1 MKLISSIL
9 TRVINWP
16 KNEPVAVADVNRKN
30 PFFKKLAIDKEVY
43 LSNLQL
49 TQLFYNQQL
58 VRNKGL
64 SKAKVLRSINPKMR
78 GLQLFTFENQERVD
92 KSAESFE
99 TTVWNPKLEDSF
111 PEIIGEIYELQL
123 KLKNRLVVSNEVLDL
138 PGKILKTD
146 LNSLLDG
153 ASEYESEG
161 IIDVY
166 DLPPID
172 TWFYLASY
180 HQSMILFSWIP
191 SEYVEEVQAAIEVN
205 ALDLLGWYEEEMV

>member
-30 PFFKKLAIDKEVY
+30 PFFKKLVIDKEVY

-49 TQLFYNQQL
+49 TQLFYSQQL
-58 VRNKGL
+58 ARNKGV
-64 SKAKVLRSINPKMR
+64 SKAKVLRSINPKLK
-78 GLQLFTFENQERVD
+78 GLQLFTFESQDVLD
-92 KSAESFE
+92 STESFD

-111 PEIIGEIYELQL
+111 PGIIGEIHDLQL
-123 KLKNRLVVSNEVLDL
+123 KHKNRLVAGNEVIEI
-138 PGKILKTD
+138 PGKILKAD
-146 LNSLLDG
+146 LNSLWDG

-172 TWFYLASY
+172 TWFYLAS
-180 HQSMILFSWIP
+180 
-191 SEYVEEVQAAIEVN
+191 
-205 ALDLLGWYEEEMV
+205 

>member
-16 KNEPVAVADVNRKN
+16 KNEPLAVADVNRKN
-30 PFFKKLAIDKEVY
+30 PFFKKLVIDKEVY

-64 SKAKVLRSINPKMR
+64 SKAKVLRSINPKLK
-78 GLQLFTFENQERVD
+78 GLQLFTFESQDVLD
-92 KSAESFE
+92 STESFD
-99 TTVWNPKLEDSF
+99 TIVWNPKLEDSF

-123 KLKNRLVVSNEVLDL
+123 KCKNRLVAGNEVLDL

-146 LNSLLDG
+146 INSLWDG
-153 ASEYESEG
+153 VSEYESEG

-205 ALDLLGWYEEEMV
+205 ALDLLEWYEEEMV

>member
-30 PFFKKLAIDKEVY
+30 PFFKKLVIDKEVY

-78 GLQLFTFENQERVD
+78 GLQLFTFESQDVLD
-92 KSAESFE
+92 STESFD
-99 TTVWNPKLEDSF
+99 TIVWNPKLEDGF
-111 PEIIGEIYELQL
+111 PEIIAVSYTHLTLPTIL
-123 KLKNRLVVSNEVLDL
+123 LV
-138 PGKILKTD
+138 
-146 LNSLLDG
+146 
-153 ASEYESEG
+153 
-161 IIDVY
+161 
-166 DLPPID
+166 
-172 TWFYLASY
+172 
-180 HQSMILFSWIP
+180 
-191 SEYVEEVQAAIEVN
+191 
-205 ALDLLGWYEEEMV
+205 